1 MALSAATTGLLMAE
15 LGYEPVEKNTIM
27 QKLNLLKPSGG
38 TALRDSVGFGVS
50 LILKLNQALSEIGTS
65 EIWNF
70 VHIVIT
76 DGDDTSS
83 KTKPEE
89 LAALFYLIN
98 QTIPTS
104 RCSTSY
110 VGIELSQKAAAELTL
125 ISVFGG
131 NSCNAYQANN
141 VNLNQIFDRI
151 SIDVGIVRQVG
162 VVGVNSGNQSALMIH
177 QRSAPV
183 VQVKRNRF
191 AVLLNL
197 DFSGSMRGQRWN
209 SLKNS
214 VSMFLRNLQQGDLAC
229 CCLFNDKVQMLNRLQ
244 ISQPKPAITY
254 SQPSS
259 NASMQISQPKPA
271 ITYSQPSSNASSN
284 NYSSSVPKKKEK
296 SCCVIF

>member
-1 MALSAATTGLLMAE
+1 MALSAAATGLLMAE

-27 QKLNLLKPSGG
+27 PKLNNLSPSGG
-38 TALRDSVGFGVS
+38 TALRDSVAFGVS
-50 LILKLNQALSEIGTS
+50 LILKLNQALSELGTS

-89 LAALFYLIN
+89 LAALFYLVN

-110 VGIELSQKAAAELTL
+110 VGIELSQKAAAELTV
-125 ISVFGG
+125 ISMFGG
-131 NSCNAYQANN
+131 DSCNAYQASN

-151 SIDVGIVRQVG
+151 SLNVGIVRQVG
-162 VVGVNSGNQSALMIH
+162 MVGVSNGSQNALIVQ
-177 QRSAPV
+177 QRSTPV
-183 VQVKRNRF
+183 VQVRRNRF

-197 DFSGSMRGQRWN
+197 DFSGSMGGQRWN

-214 VSMFLRNLQQGDLAC
+214 VSMFLRNLQQGDLVC
-229 CCLFNDKVQMLNRLQ
+229 CCLFNDKVQMLNRMQ
-244 ISQPKPAITY
+244 TSQPKPAITY
-254 SQPSS
+254 TQPKPSS
-259 NASMQISQPKPA
+259 N
-271 ITYSQPSSNASSN
+271 YSQPSSYSSN
-284 NYSSSVPKKKEK
+284 QNISPKKEK
-296 SCCVIF
+296 KKCVIY